1 MKISTFA
8 ENLFAALAL
17 VKQEPFK
24 EKPYKTK
31 DEEYEIKVGDLVLL
45 ARTNNDKKVQ
55 YAILAKVY
63 KTETG
68 KSFYALKD
76 GGMKI
81 LFPAPAV
88 GHWTNHGLPPET
100 TGKMFDGC
108 QYVMSNS
115 MVDHPPKN
123 SRWIYETSYLTDN
136 RVYIGFENVM
146 QFLLTTPGFEP
157 HAGALAIS
165 WMMHEKERIMA

>member
-1 MKISTFA
+1 MKIKTFA

-17 VKQEPFK
+17 VRQEPFS
-24 EKPYKTK
+24 EKPYKTA
-31 DEEYEIKVGDLVLL
+31 DEDYEIKIDDLVLL
-45 ARTNNDKKVQ
+45 ARTDNDKKVL
-55 YAILAKVY
+55 YAILAKAY

-68 KSFYALKD
+68 KSFHALKD

-81 LFPAPAV
+81 LFPASAV
-88 GHWTNHGLPPET
+88 GHWTNHGLPPEI

-108 QYVMSNS
+108 QYLMSNS
-115 MVDHPPKN
+115 MVDHPPKD
-123 SRWIYETSYLTDN
+123 SRWIYETDHLTDD

-146 QFLLTTPGFEP
+146 QFLLMTPGFEP

-165 WMMHEKERIMA
+165 WMMYHKSM